1 MNISPISISFQGRKN
16 NRAYGGINKGHSRK
30 ELNTAPEYRKPAQIK
45 NEIKSLQKKLKSIE
59 AQEAAYLAR
68 AKKIDGTALKSV
80 MEDAI
85 MDGRAYYAN
94 AKEDLKIKIAL
105 LKSQL

>member
-16 NRAYGGINKGHSRK
+16 NRAEGVNKGRSRK
-30 ELNTAPEYRKPAQIK
+30 ELNVVHEYKKPAQIK
-45 NEIKSLQKKLKSIE
+45 NEIKILQKKLKSIE

-68 AKKIDGTALKSV
+68 AEKIDGPALKS
-80 MEDAI
+80 AI
-85 MDGRAYYAN
+85 QDGIIDGRAYYAN
-94 AKEDLKIKIAL
+94 AKEDLKIRVAL